1 MDIEWLLKV
10 VVETVAIVMLLL
22 TGPVV
27 LQVVTT
33 VYTDTTDVLSEQE
46 VVVSDVD
53 TSELDAAIAAAEEH
67 QRYQERKFDEYLEE
81 VKREERRAEKQRQK
95 EASEAWFK
103 EIQIPKTKAVKIL
116 LFAIIPA
123 IGVQAYS
130 SHRLCGKHNYLYK

>member
-1 MDIEWLLKV
+1 MDIKWLLKV
-10 VVETVAIVMLLL
+10 VVETVVIVMLLL

-33 VYTDTTDVLSEQE
+33 VYTDTTDVL
-46 VVVSDVD
+46 SDVD

-116 LFAIIPA
+116 LFATIPA